1 MAVKI
6 KLTDRQRKLAADEM
20 EGLDSDTENLEGL
33 RDAGFEFDEGD
44 ETQSDSGNAGLD
56 AGDNDGR
63 EYIDDGVIDDGNNS
77 ASGND
82 GVSNLPE
89 WVDDDV
95 RDYAASYGISEEDLS
110 DFGSFAQ
117 LQRVGTMLDRR
128 FTMAAAQGE
137 QDGQQ
142 SSQQS
147 GQQALSGSGENQQVT
162 GGSGK
167 EGKDPGPIDRL
178 KPLDR
183 NRYVEAKYGDAELD
197 LVDQLNATIEAV
209 RQFMPGLQQQAEQ
222 QLSQQ
227 QEAMERDFHKSLDD
241 LDPEIYGKA
250 MDGDKLAGRLNPAFE
265 ENRRAVRETM
275 VLLQRGIVRDA
286 EQRGVQPEIPSVRAL
301 AMRAAKIVEQA
312 VSSGNSSGSAQSR
325 TQASRQQQAVDQSRK
340 RRPVGTGGRSRGT
353 VSGGTS
359 GSGKSTSGSGSSEA
373 DDVKQILNSPAI
385 SQFWKQ
391 TQRENGVT

>member
-1 MAVKI
+1 MDRQVGVTQRGEHMAVKI
-6 KLTDRQRKLAADEM
+6 KLTDRQRKIAADEM
-20 EGLDSDTENLEGL
+20 EGLDSEAENLEGL

-44 ETQSDSGNAGLD
+44 ESQSDSGSTGSD
-56 AGDNDGR
+56 AGVGDGR
-63 EYIDDGVIDDGNNS
+63 EYIDDGVIDNGDDF

-82 GVSNLPE
+82 GGSNLPE

-95 RDYAASYGISEEDLS
+95 REYAASYGISEEDLL

-128 FTMAAAQGE
+128 FTSAVQDSQGS
-137 QDGQQ
+137 QG
-142 SSQQS
+142 SQQVDD
-147 GQQALSGSGENQQVT
+147 GT
-162 GGSGK
+162 GK
-167 EGKDPGPIDRL
+167 EGKEPGPIDRL

-183 NRYVEAKYGDAELD
+183 KRYEEAKYGDAELD

-209 RQFMPGLQQQAEQ
+209 RYFMPGLQQQAEQ
-222 QLSQQ
+222 QFSQQ

-241 LDPEIYGKA
+241 LDTEIYGKA
-250 MDGDKLAGRLNPAFE
+250 MDGDKIAGRLNPVFE
-265 ENRRAVRETM
+265 ENRRAVREAM

-301 AMRAAKIVEQA
+301 AMRAAKIVEQTA
-312 VSSGNSSGSAQSR
+312 SSGNAQSR
-325 TQASRQQQAVDQSRK
+325 TQASRQQQAVEQSRK

-353 VSGGTS
+353 VSGSTS
-359 GSGKSTSGSGSSEA
+359 GSGKNANGSGSSEA